1 MGPRFCQSRGAGGGA
16 GPGLGETRQPRSP
29 PGLPPVCGWGP
40 RAPEGAQ
47 AGRGASRQGW
57 ARLRGL
63 TDALSHRRAERVPQ
77 EKVHRHGCRCHQP
90 VISADSNRQRRRPV
104 T

>member
-1 MGPRFCQSRGAGGGA
+1 MDHGFCQSRWAETGRGRVRERRASLVPLPASRRCVAGD
-16 GPGLGETRQPRSP
+16 LGR
-29 PGLPPVCGWGP
+29 
-40 RAPEGAQ
+40 PEGVE
-47 AGRGASRQGW
+47 AGRGALRQGW

-77 EKVHRHGCRCHQP
+77 EKVHCHGCRFHQP
-90 VISADSNRQRRRPV
+90 VISADSNRQRRQPV